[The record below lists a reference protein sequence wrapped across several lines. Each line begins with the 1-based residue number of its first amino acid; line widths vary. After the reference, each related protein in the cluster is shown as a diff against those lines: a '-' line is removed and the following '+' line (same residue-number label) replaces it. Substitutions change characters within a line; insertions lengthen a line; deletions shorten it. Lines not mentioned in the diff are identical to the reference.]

1 MGYIKSTMEIEL
13 RLFSTFREY
22 LPEGSDTFSCR
33 KSLPGEMVVSMVAD
47 EMKLPADI
55 PKIFVVNGNVV
66 TGDYTLHDGDV
77 VSIFPPV
84 AGG

>member
-1 MGYIKSTMEIEL
+1 MEIEL

-22 LPEGSDTFSCR
+22 LPEGSDTFSCK
-33 KSLPGEMVVSMVAD
+33 KSVPAETAVKEVAD

-66 TGDYTLHDGDV
+66 TGDHTLRDGDV

>member
-1 MGYIKSTMEIEL
+1 MEIEV
-13 RLFSTFREY
+13 RLFATFRDY
-22 LPEGSDTFSCR
+22 LPSGADSFSF
-33 KSLPGEMVVSMVAD
+33 KKILAQQTEIGKIAQEL
-47 EMKLPADI
+47 KLPDNI

-66 TGDYTLHDGDV
+66 TGEYVTRDGDV